1 MCHQH
6 GSAVAENST
15 VTGMVNLLTVIRVQ
29 MSEVCNV
36 AWLGGRSDSKKQVSS
51 KCKTLYGFPLLLM
64 SHESYFVFHLFCRSC
79 SFQDIW
85 F

>member
-1 MCHQH
+1 MCHQD
-6 GSAVAENST
+6 GSALAEHST
-15 VTGMVNLLTVIRVQ
+15 ETGMVNLLTVFRVQ

-36 AWLGGRSDSKKQVSS
+36 TLLGGRSGSKKQVSS
-51 KCKTLYGFPLLLM
+51 KSKTLYGFPLLLR
-64 SHESYFVFHLFCRSC
+64 SHKSYSVFHLPCRSC